1 MDMNL
6 NSNNGETKPK
16 NKKLIIAIVAI
27 AVFLSCSC
35 CCCGSVLFLGSD
47 SKKEDPESSSVS
59 TSESSKPEESQTE
72 ESTEK
77 PTEAA
82 TNTPDDKLKDLSIGD
97 SVTIDGVTVSVD
109 SIEPSES
116 SFGAPTFEVHITYKN
131 NSGKSLSITPYDWHT
146 ILHTGSDKAHVGGD
160 ASFHLDTIKDGE
172 EWSGIVSLWDEDK
185 PEKIKFESSSL
196 SKSATWLLPVKEEPT
211 TEEETE
217 KTEEPTVKPK
227 TEPTKE
233 TVEHRSGENIVG
245 ISNRTFSSYAIRINF
260 QDHVQNDTTG
270 NWKLAKIPD
279 TLEIERFALDYFNN
293 YFRSG
298 NEVHAIVNSADN
310 TTTRITVSSDS
321 LNVTIFEHIEN
332 EEYDANE
339 LFGGEIIADYKVYTD
354 NGDIEKLS

>member
-35 CCCGSVLFLGSD
+35 CCCGSALLFGSSD
-47 SKKEDPESSSVS
+47 NKDESESSSVS
-59 TSESSKPEESQTE
+59 TSESESSEPEESQTE
-72 ESTEK
+72 ESTEE
-77 PTEAA
+77 PTEDA
-82 TNTPDDKLKDLSIGD
+82 TDTPDDKLKDLSIGD

-116 SFGAPTFEVHITYKN
+116 SFGTPTFEVHITYKN
-131 NSGKSLSITPYDWHT
+131 DSGKSLSITPYDWQT
-146 ILHTGSDKAHVGGD
+146 VLHTGSDNAHVGGD
-160 ASFHLDTIKDGE
+160 ASFHLETIKDGE

-196 SKSATWLLPVKEEPT
+196 SKSATWMLPVKEEPT
-211 TEEETE
+211 TE
-217 KTEEPTVKPK
+217 KTEEPTAAPK

-279 TLEIERFALDYFNN
+279 TLEIEKFALDYFNN